1 MAEKIESVETGLGN
15 DLKDKTLQKVE
26 NIIEYYVLTNKL
38 KDIVRSGWKYW
49 NVKKE
54 RLESVA
60 EHIYG
65 TCMLAIAVWSE
76 SLPTVNLAE
85 VLMTLAVHETEEII
99 IGDLTPYDK
108 EYKNKKQM
116 GEEAIEKI
124 FANLMCREIYT
135 TLIKNFDNQ
144 STPEAVF
151 AYKCDKL
158 ECDLQAR
165 LYDEKNVSLFENAN
179 ETIKK
184 DANLKKLSERG
195 AKKMSTF
202 FLQADKSKFPQA
214 SQVEDPDLFYEVFR
228 YIEKNPIS
236 KFDKYPVKQETKP
249 QQSKTQQPKVST
261 TKQVKPTENK

>member
-1 MAEKIESVETGLGN
+1 MPEKIESVETGLGN
-15 DLKDKTLQKVE
+15 ELKDKTRQKVE
-26 NIIEYYVLTNKL
+26 NVIEYYILTNKL
-38 KDIVRSGWKYW
+38 KEVVRSGWKYW
-49 NVKKE
+49 NVKRE
-54 RLESVA
+54 RLESIA

-65 TCMLAIAVWSE
+65 TCMLAIAIWSE
-76 SLPTVNLAE
+76 SLPMVNLAE

-116 GEEAIEKI
+116 GEDAIEKI
-124 FANLMCREIYT
+124 FSNLMCKEIYT

-158 ECDLQAR
+158 ECDLQAK
-165 LYDEKNVSLFENAN
+165 LYDEKSVSLYENAN

-184 DANLKKLSERG
+184 DPRLKKLSDLG

-202 FLQADKSKFPQA
+202 FLQADKSKFPPAQ
-214 SQVEDPDLFYEVFR
+214 QTEDPDLFYEVFK
-228 YIEKNPIS
+228 YIEKNPIL
-236 KFDKYPVKQETKP
+236 KFDKYPLKQEQKIKP
-249 QQSKTQQPKVST
+249 QPTKDVVKKQP
-261 TKQVKPTENK
+261 KPTENK

>member
-1 MAEKIESVETGLGN
+1 MPEKIKNVETGLGN
-15 DLKDKTLQKVE
+15 ELKDKTLQKVE
-26 NIIEYYVLTNKL
+26 NVIEYYVLTNKL
-38 KDIVRSGWKYW
+38 KQVVRSGWKYW

-54 RLESVA
+54 RLESIA

-65 TCMLAIAVWSE
+65 TCMLAIAIWSE

-108 EYKNKKQM
+108 EYANKKQM
-116 GEEAIEKI
+116 GEKAIEEI
-124 FANLMCREIYT
+124 FGGLMCREIYT

-158 ECDLQAR
+158 ECDLQAK

-184 DANLKKLSERG
+184 NPALKKLSERG

-202 FLQADKSKFPQA
+202 FMQTDKSKFPQ
-214 SQVEDPDLFYEVFR
+214 SENSEVPDLFYEVVK

-236 KFDKYPVKQETKP
+236 KFDKYPVKQEQKQSTEKTKELKP
-249 QQSKTQQPKVST
+249 QKLTDK
-261 TKQVKPTENK
+261 K